1 MADNYLE
8 KKMEEWRAKPDRR
21 TPMRSG
27 QPLTKLLLR
36 NRSVRG
42 YDPSFKVRED
52 QMRSI
57 LEVATRVPSAMNR
70 QGLRFRPVLADEA
83 HKVLEGLHLGGA
95 LPELHLPVA
104 GTEPQAF
111 ILICAA
117 CEVDNYLYIDLGITA
132 QSMLLRATEL
142 GLNGIMIGSFDKRR
156 MQELFHLPSLPLL
169 LIALGKG
176 AEQIEL
182 TEIGA
187 DESRAYYRRD
197 GIHYVPKVRLEELI
211 LK

>member
-1 MADNYLE
+1 MADNYLD
-8 KKMEEWRAKPDRR
+8 KKMEEYRAR
-21 TPMRSG
+21 PMQKKSLRSG
-27 QPLTKLLLR
+27 ATLSRLLLK

-42 YDPSFKVRED
+42 YDPSFEVRAD

-70 QGLRFRPVLADEA
+70 QGLRFRAVLADEA
-83 HKVLEGLHLGGA
+83 EKVLRGFHLGGG
-95 LPELHLPVA
+95 LPELGLPTP
-104 GTEPQAF
+104 GTEPRAF
-111 ILICAA
+111 IIVCAA
-117 CEVDNYLYIDLGITA
+117 VEPDNYLYIDLGITA

-142 GLNGIMIGSFDKRR
+142 GLNGIMIGSFDKERLQR
-156 MQELFHLPSLPLL
+156 AFGLPSRPLL

-182 TEIGA
+182 VDIA
-187 DESRAYYRRD
+187 ANESHAYYRRE
-197 GIHYVPKVRLEELI
+197 GVHYVPKVRLDDLL

>member
-8 KKMEEWRAKPDRR
+8 KKMEEYRSMPARR
-21 TPMRSG
+21 TGTRNGSS
-27 QPLTKLLLR
+27 LTKLLTK

-42 YDPSFKVRED
+42 YDPSFVVRED

-57 LEVATRVPSAMNR
+57 LEVAVRVPSAMNR
-70 QGLRFRPVLADEA
+70 QALRFRPVLADEA
-83 HKVLEGLHLGGA
+83 DKVLDGFHLGGA
-95 LPELHLPVA
+95 LPELKLPYA
-104 GTEPQAF
+104 GTEPRAF
-111 ILICAA
+111 IIVCAA
-117 CEVDNYLYIDLGITA
+117 CEPDNYLYIDLGITA

-156 MQELFHLPSLPLL
+156 LQEVFNLPSLPLL
-169 LIALGKG
+169 LIAIGKR

-187 DESRAYYRRD
+187 DEPHAYYRRD
-197 GIHYVPKVRLEELI
+197 GIHYVPKVRLEKLI
-211 LK
+211 LP

>member
-21 TPMRSG
+21 PPSRTG
-27 QPLTKLLLR
+27 QNLTKLLLK

-42 YDPSFKVRED
+42 YDPSFVVRED

-70 QGLRFRPVLADEA
+70 QVLRFRPVLADEA
-83 HKVLEGLHLGGA
+83 EKVLEGFRLGGA
-95 LPELHLPVA
+95 LPELGLPFA
-104 GTEPQAF
+104 GTEPHAF
-111 ILICAA
+111 IIVCGA
-117 CEVDNYLYIDLGITA
+117 CEPDNYLYIDLGITA

-156 MQELFHLPSLPLL
+156 LQELFHLPSLPLL

-176 AEQIEL
+176 AERIQL

-187 DESRAYYRRD
+187 EESHAYYRRE
-197 GIHYVPKVRLEELI
+197 GVHYVPKVRLDDLI

>member
-21 TPMRSG
+21 TPSRAG
-27 QPLTKLLLR
+27 QTLTKLLLK

-42 YDPSFKVRED
+42 YDPSFVVRED

-70 QGLRFRPVLADEA
+70 QALRFRPVLADEA
-83 HKVLEGLHLGGA
+83 EKVLEGFRLGGA
-95 LPELHLPVA
+95 LPELRLPFA
-104 GTEPQAF
+104 GTEPHAF
-111 ILICAA
+111 IIVCGA
-117 CEVDNYLYIDLGITA
+117 CEPDNYLYIDLGITA

-156 MQELFHLPSLPLL
+156 LQELFHLPSLPLL

-176 AEQIEL
+176 AERIQL

-187 DESRAYYRRD
+187 EESHAYYRRE
-197 GIHYVPKVRLEELI
+197 GVHYVPKVRLDDLI